1 MPGVRSALL
10 LGMCRSSRIRDLL
23 P

>member
-1 MPGVRSALL
+1 MRSALL